1 MPERSSILIYTCMQQ
16 ALRAAVTPVQQLV
29 NMEMS
34 MNEQYDQ
41 DNAIYKVVV
50 NGDGQYSIWP
60 AERELP
66 NGWNEVGVLG
76 TKAEC
81 LAYIQK
87 IWTQSGS

>member
-1 MPERSSILIYTCMQQ
+1 
-16 ALRAAVTPVQQLV
+16 
-29 NMEMS
+29 

-76 TKAEC
+76 TRAEC
-81 LAYIQK
+81 LAYIK
-87 IWTQSGS
+87 KLWTESDS